1 VAGGSTEAS
10 EYRQRAARRLVLIL
24 VFVRVGA
31 FIYSEDV
38 VEAVKDVTAAVGT
51 ARFPDWLWVWGPL
64 AVDTVLILA
73 SWPLKRRVAASD
85 GGQIALTQAPTR
97 VGACVAAIASNL
109 SARDASAPPAG
120 EESGMLAETSESAR
134 SACLSARTVPL
145 RWAVRAPSGRR
156 NFRFTGIDA

>member
-24 VFVRVGA
+24 VFVWVGA
-31 FIYSEDV
+31 FTYSEDV

-73 SWPLKRRVAASD
+73 SWPLKRRIAASD

-97 VGACVAAIASNL
+97 TF
-109 SARDASAPPAG
+109 SA
-120 EESGMLAETSESAR
+120 
-134 SACLSARTVPL
+134 
-145 RWAVRAPSGRR
+145 
-156 NFRFTGIDA
+156 